1 MPAFRAIKV
10 KALTTGLAGGSVKKL
25 FVLTTFPRSFPGLL
39 LNYLLKTMAT
49 NPAGGTAYGDLTG
62 TRQFL
67 KVNTVIGVQDD
78 GLEADGSTL
87 VAQTVAQA
95 TAVTADQTV
104 ADLLALI
111 NTAIEG
117 NRNTTAKTAS
127 TGTMGLATSNEN

>member
-1 MPAFRAIKV
+1 
-10 KALTTGLAGGSVKKL
+10 
-25 FVLTTFPRSFPGLL
+25 
-39 LNYLLKTMAT
+39 MAT

-67 KVNTVIGVQDD
+67 NLSKVIGVQID
-78 GLEADGSTL
+78 GLEAPGTSI

-95 TAVTADQTV
+95 TAVTEDQTV

-117 NRNTTAKTAS
+117 NRNTTAKTAT
-127 TGTMGLATSNEN
+127 TGTMGLASSDEN

>member
-1 MPAFRAIKV
+1 
-10 KALTTGLAGGSVKKL
+10 
-25 FVLTTFPRSFPGLL
+25 
-39 LNYLLKTMAT
+39 MAT

-67 KVNTVIGVQDD
+67 NLSTTLGVQID
-78 GLEADGSTL
+78 GLEAPGTSI

-95 TAVTADQTV
+95 TAVTQDQTV

-117 NRNTTAKTAS
+117 NRNTTAKTAT
-127 TGTMGLATSNEN
+127 TGTMGLASSAEN

>member
-1 MPAFRAIKV
+1 
-10 KALTTGLAGGSVKKL
+10 
-25 FVLTTFPRSFPGLL
+25 
-39 LNYLLKTMAT
+39 MAT

-62 TRQFL
+62 ARQFL
-67 KVNTVIGVQDD
+67 KVNTVLGVQDA

-111 NTAIEG
+111 NTAITN
-117 NRNTTAKTAS
+117 NRNTTAKTAT
-127 TGTMGLATSNEN
+127 TGTMGLASSAEN

>member
-1 MPAFRAIKV
+1 
-10 KALTTGLAGGSVKKL
+10 
-25 FVLTTFPRSFPGLL
+25 
-39 LNYLLKTMAT
+39 MAT

-67 KVNTVIGVQDD
+67 KVNTVLGVQDA

-95 TAVTADQTV
+95 GAVTEDQTV

-117 NRNTTAKTAS
+117 NRNTTAKTAT
-127 TGTMGLATSNEN
+127 TGTMGLASSAEN